1 MQYKIKNDLTN
12 GGVNMKS
19 LDLSILKNKK
29 STIVSSKEALKDV
42 TPINWSKSVLSGEKK
57 IIVK

>member
-1 MQYKIKNDLTN
+1 
-12 GGVNMKS
+12 MKS
-19 LDLSILKNKK
+19 LDLSSLKNKK
-29 STIVSSKEALKDV
+29 STTMSSKEALKDV